1 MTRLHFLSC
10 FLVCIFTCIRG
21 YSQGFINSTFQY
33 QIQHTLID
41 AYNGSGLSCAD
52 FNQDGLDDLTL
63 CSRNSPV
70 KFYIN
75 QGETF
80 LLDTLIDHQGE
91 VKAALW
97 ADIDN
102 DYDQDLLI
110 TTFEGYCKLYK
121 NIGELQLVDVSEEY
135 GIPQDTSAMSYGAS
149 FGDFNRDGYLDL
161 YICNY
166 NWPTGVTNWL
176 LTNDGTGHFNNI
188 SETSPASDLSRRSF
202 QSTFLDF
209 NNDLWSDLFVI
220 NDKQTRNSL
229 YLNNNGSFED
239 VTESTNTGQLME
251 SMSNSPCDFDHDGD
265 LDIYITNGPIGNVFL
280 RNDNGVFVD
289 IAPELGMTV
298 GTLCWGALWIDYN
311 ADGWEDLY
319 VCDIFPYLGDLN
331 RWFRNNGNGTFSS
344 VVPQGMN
351 VDNFQSYANAIG
363 DFNND
368 SKPDMVVV
376 NEGGQYAV
384 LWQNYSPNS
393 NYLAFDL
400 TGVFSNADGVGAWMH
415 VYSDGLEQHKY
426 SLSGE
431 NYLAQ
436 NSSTHFF
443 GMDQNPK
450 ADSIIVEWPSG
461 WTDRFYEIQAN
472 SKYNFLEGS
481 SASHQLS
488 IDTNVTLCEGDSI
501 YINSNFDA
509 NTFWNDGYIGAQ
521 RWIHAAGTYYATA
534 EPLPNWFIESNEI
547 TVQIAPPISYSV
559 NLSDIDC
566 SGNNSG
572 VIHVLTNETSIIW
585 DNGDTQFTID
595 SLLIGTYYF
604 ELTDNFGCHILDSA
618 SLVEPQELVLSSS
631 LNDPFNGLNGW
642 IELTIQGGVEPY
654 EFNWNVPGNSSS
666 IQNVQQGTYTCTV
679 TDANGCEVFFENTFV
694 DLSNSELQDPS
705 VLGWNSKTLK
715 LQVPFNSHGMLS
727 CFDSK
732 GALVLE
738 RVVNSNDTID
748 LSQLPNGIYS
758 ISFLKSN
765 VDSFET
771 MTVVVNK

>member
-1 MTRLHFLSC
+1 MTRLSFLSC
-10 FLVCIFTCIRG
+10 LFVCIVICING
-21 YSQGFINSTFQY
+21 STQGFINSTFQY
-33 QIQHTLID
+33 QIQHSIID

-75 QGETF
+75 QGGTF
-80 LLDTLIDHQGE
+80 QLDTLIDHQGE
-91 VKAALW
+91 VKGAIW
-97 ADIDN
+97 ADIENDN
-102 DYDQDLLI
+102 DEDLLI
-110 TTFEGYCKLYK
+110 TTYEGYCRLYI
-121 NIGELQLVDVSEEY
+121 NLGSLELIDVSEEY
-135 GIPQDTSAMSYGAS
+135 GIPQDTNAMSYGAS

-166 NWPTGVTNWL
+166 NWPTGITNWL
-176 LTNDGTGHFNNI
+176 LTNDGTGHFINI

-239 VTESTNTGQLME
+239 VTESTNSGDLME

-265 LDIYITNGPIGNVFL
+265 LDIYISNGPIGNVFL

-319 VCDIFPYLGDLN
+319 VCDIFPYLGDVN

-344 VVPQGMN
+344 VIPQGMN
-351 VDNFQSYANAIG
+351 ADNYKSYANAIG

-368 SKPDMVVV
+368 TKPDIVVV
-376 NEGGQYAV
+376 NDAGQYAV
-384 LWQNYSPNS
+384 LWENYSPNS
-393 NYLAFDL
+393 NYIAFDIS
-400 TGVFSNADGVGAWMH
+400 GVFSNTNGVGAWMH
-415 VYSDGLEQHKY
+415 VYSNGLTQHKY

-443 GMDQNPK
+443 GLDQNTQ

-461 WTDRFYEIQAN
+461 WIDRFYDVQAN
-472 SKYNFLEGS
+472 IKYHFIEGT
-481 SASHQLS
+481 SASHELS
-488 IDTNVTLCEGDSI
+488 LLENVTMCEGDSI
-501 YINSNFDA
+501 YINSNFDI
-509 NTFWNDGYIGAQ
+509 NTVWNDGFVGAQ
-521 RWIHAAGTYYATA
+521 RWIHQAGTYFATA
-534 EPLPNWFIESNEI
+534 ELLPNWFVESNEVTI
-547 TVQIAPPISYSV
+547 EIAPPITYSV
-559 NLSDIDC
+559 NATNIDC
-566 SGNNSG
+566 FGNNSG
-572 VIHVLTNETSIIW
+572 IIQVLTDEPFLVWENESSE
-585 DNGDTQFTID
+585 FMVD
-595 SLLIGTYYF
+595 SLPPGNYSFEITNIYGCQIQDSVSIEEPLELI
-604 ELTDNFGCHILDSA
+604 
-618 SLVEPQELVLSSS
+618 LSSS
-631 LNDPFNGLNGW
+631 FNDPFNGQNGW
-642 IELTIQGGVEPY
+642 IELTVQGGTEPY
-654 EFNWNVPGNSSS
+654 IYNWNVPGNSNS
-666 IQNVQQGTYTCTV
+666 IQDVQQGTYTCTV
-679 TDANGCEVFFENTFV
+679 IDANGCEVMFENTFI
-694 DLSNSELQDPS
+694 DLGNSELQALS
-705 VLGWNSKTLK
+705 LLRWNSQL
-715 LQVPFNSHGMLS
+715 LLLEVPFNSHGMLRI
-727 CFDSK
+727 FDSK

-738 RVVNSNDTID
+738 QKVNSNDTID
-748 LSQLPNGIYS
+748 LSELTNGVYS

-771 MTVVVNK
+771 MTVVINK

>member
-1 MTRLHFLSC
+1 MTRLSFLSC
-10 FLVCIFTCIRG
+10 FIVSILLCAKG
-21 YSQGFINSTFQY
+21 SSQGFINSTFQY
-33 QIQHTLID
+33 QIQHSIID

-52 FNQDGLDDLTL
+52 INQDGLDDLTL

-75 QGETF
+75 QGATF

-110 TTFEGYCKLYK
+110 TTYEGYCKLYK
-121 NIGELQLVDVSEEY
+121 NLGELQLTDVSEEY
-135 GIPQDTSAMSYGAS
+135 GIPQDTNAMSYGAS

-166 NWPTGVTNWL
+166 NWPTGITNWL
-176 LTNDGTGHFNNI
+176 LSNDGTGHFYNI
-188 SETSPASDLSRRSF
+188 SENSPASDLSRRSF

-209 NNDLWSDLFVI
+209 NNDLWSDLFII

-239 VTESTNTGQLME
+239 VTESTNTGNLME

-393 NYLAFDL
+393 NYIAFDIN
-400 TGVFSNADGVGAWMH
+400 GVFSNSNGVGSWMH
-415 VYSDGLEQHKY
+415 VYSNGIEQHKY

-436 NSSTHFF
+436 NSLTHFF
-443 GMDQNPK
+443 GLGENTE

-461 WTDRFYEIQAN
+461 WIDR
-472 SKYNFLEGS
+472 
-481 SASHQLS
+481 
-488 IDTNVTLCEGDSI
+488 
-501 YINSNFDA
+501 
-509 NTFWNDGYIGAQ
+509 
-521 RWIHAAGTYYATA
+521 
-534 EPLPNWFIESNEI
+534 
-547 TVQIAPPISYSV
+547 
-559 NLSDIDC
+559 
-566 SGNNSG
+566 
-572 VIHVLTNETSIIW
+572 W
-585 DNGDTQFTID
+585 D
-595 SLLIGTYYF
+595 
-604 ELTDNFGCHILDSA
+604 
-618 SLVEPQELVLSSS
+618 
-631 LNDPFNGLNGW
+631 
-642 IELTIQGGVEPY
+642 
-654 EFNWNVPGNSSS
+654 
-666 IQNVQQGTYTCTV
+666 
-679 TDANGCEVFFENTFV
+679 
-694 DLSNSELQDPS
+694 
-705 VLGWNSKTLK
+705 
-715 LQVPFNSHGMLS
+715 
-727 CFDSK
+727 
-732 GALVLE
+732 
-738 RVVNSNDTID
+738 
-748 LSQLPNGIYS
+748 
-758 ISFLKSN
+758 
-765 VDSFET
+765 
-771 MTVVVNK
+771 